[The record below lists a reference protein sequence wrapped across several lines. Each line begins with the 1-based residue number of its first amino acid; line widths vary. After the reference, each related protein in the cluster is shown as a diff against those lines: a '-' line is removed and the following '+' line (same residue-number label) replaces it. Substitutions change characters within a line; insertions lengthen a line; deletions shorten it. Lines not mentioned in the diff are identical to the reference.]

1 MHPLGISA
9 ADAKRSE
16 EHSPAGFGCRCCCC
30 CTGAPRTII
39 PCRASRGLRRSSYA
53 RGSAG
58 ADRAAPAVLI
68 NRVRWV
74 AIQRKAQAVPW
85 GIARVGRHWCWHRG
99 GRRGGHWSGRNRCR
113 DRRWGGL
120 LRSSHEQ
127 HLVGVARI
135 QARDHVCVCVSLKS
149 LEDLAVIKAGVS
161 LKNQCRTSGDMRA
174 SHGSATVCCRG
185 SVAGVPGRQNAA
197 AWCPDVCA
205 RPIIRKRRS
214 SILGCGRAD
223 SDG

>member
-1 MHPLGISA
+1 M
-9 ADAKRSE
+9 
-16 EHSPAGFGCRCCCC
+16 RCCARVLASPIAILVAMQARVAEAIAIAIWAS
-30 CTGAPRTII
+30 GAVR
-39 PCRASRGLRRSSYA
+39 
-53 RGSAG
+53 
-58 ADRAAPAVLI
+58 RAA
-68 NRVRWV
+68 
-74 AIQRKAQAVPW
+74 QRL
-85 GIARVGRHWCWHRG
+85 WCWR
-99 GRRGGHWSGRNRCR
+99 RRGGLRSGRNRCR

-135 QARDHVCVCVSLKS
+135 QARDHVCVCVNLQS
-149 LEDLAVIKAGVS
+149 LENLGMIKTGVS

-205 RPIIRKRRS
+205 RPIIGKRRS